1 MMHGAPSPITLV
13 GNRIDTLQGRWTS
26 ARDGHVYAVAS
37 YDVVCETTGGQAP
50 LGLDGV
56 LMGVRIIA
64 ETEGMLHW
72 SDGDVWTRDDQ
83 QRVPGPLEPDSA
95 AAAAAVAAT
104 PRTPEAL
111 RAHHPDGSRGGGT
124 AASYARHDRHRS
136 PPLPGTPPLALEL
149 AYEEGAGGHLRQQQ
163 QQQQQALLHHR
174 PTHEHDP
181 YVSVSRGGSAPPA
194 SPIPPGIGRWA
205 LGVPAT
211 QAEDFTNLGSG
222 GGGGGGAAA
231 ATVVVHHSRTN
242 HSLLSPPPSP
252 KPDAAAA
259 AVLPRLEPSPSPS
272 PAPAAAAAAA
282 AALHLPAHQHRDVY
296 HPSPPPA
303 AAAAAAHAH
312 VEASFAGAVGDGG
325 GGGGFVSPLVLEKLA
340 ALRAQR
346 EHHVASINKHTACVA
361 EVDAAIAQVLGECLH
376 Y

>member
-83 QRVPGPLEPDSA
+83 QRVPGPLEPDA
-95 AAAAAVAAT
+95 AAAAAAATAAAAAAGGGAGVAAT
-104 PRTPEAL
+104 PHTPEAL
-111 RAHHPDGSRGGGT
+111 RVHGG
-124 AASYARHDRHRS
+124 ASYARHDRHRS

-149 AYEEGAGGHLRQQQ
+149 AYEEGASGHLHQQHQ
-163 QQQQQALLHHR
+163 QQQQQALHHR

-181 YVSVSRGGSAPPA
+181 YVSVSRGGSALPA

-211 QAEDFTNLGSG
+211 QAEDFANLGSG
-222 GGGGGGAAA
+222 GGGA

-252 KPDAAAA
+252 KPDVA
-259 AVLPRLEPSPSPS
+259 AVLPRLEASPSPSPA

-282 AALHLPAHQHRDVY
+282 LHQPAHQYRDVH

-303 AAAAAAHAH
+303 AAAAAAHAQAH
-312 VEASFAGAVGDGG
+312 AEASFAGAVGDG

-340 ALRAQR
+340 ALRAER
-346 EHHVASINKHTACVA
+346 EHHVAAINKHTACVA
-361 EVDAAIAQVLGECLH
+361 EVDAAIAQVLGECLP